1 MKLRFLI
8 LFVALNCHA
17 APPLLYDTFDDV
29 GQNNVKR
36 LPQFILDFYHA
47 LKDTTKEVHQAL
59 TNLPNTFFN
68 SLQNYPHAEE
78 LASVR
83 YCPND
88 ELCAQEKAFV
98 DKRLSIVK
106 KYMEEKFNIELE
118 DDRVPR
124 IAYCF
129 SGGGFRAMIMTIG
142 FLTGANSLNGLNNAL
157 YIAGLSGST
166 WAIAPWI
173 ASGKTLQDFFE
184 PLSMQLSGGM
194 AQISSIKTVSLMVEH
209 LINKM
214 YFKQLISVIDIYGHI
229 LANTL
234 LNHTVEDPL
243 RITIS
248 ESHSPIADGS
258 KPMPIYTA
266 IHSNIQPYEWIEFT
280 PFEVGSAFLKS
291 YVPTWAFGRK
301 FKEGVSVNNAP
312 EQTLGFY
319 MGVFG
324 SAFELNLKDVIRMT
338 ADNIAQ
344 VKSDLPSYLYLP
356 LKKITMLVLNS
367 ILGDIRLFP
376 AILEN
381 FTYQHTKSPI
391 RDEHEMVLVDA
402 GIDFNLPLPP
412 LLRASRK
419 VDMIIIYDASASISG
434 APELYRAERYARRK
448 GMKFPKINYE
458 GIDQKT
464 INIFSDPNDPET
476 PIIVYFP
483 RIKNELYC
491 TEFDPEICISQN
503 YCNTYNFAYTKEQVH
518 QLCGLAEFTI
528 KQNQQIL
535 EELIKELL
543 TKKYGYQLPEV
554 A

>member
-1 MKLRFLI
+1 MKFRFL
-8 LFVALNCHA
+8 LFALVLSSHA
-17 APPLLYDTFDDV
+17 APPLMYDTFDDIRP
-29 GQNNVKR
+29 NEVKR
-36 LPQFILDFYHA
+36 LPQFILDFYQA

-59 TNLPNTFFN
+59 INLPNSFFN
-68 SLQNYPHAEE
+68 SLQKYPHADE
-78 LASVR
+78 AAHVR

-88 ELCAQEKAFV
+88 ELCLQEKEYV
-98 DKRLSIVK
+98 ERRLAIVK
-106 KYMEEKFNIELE
+106 KHIEQTFNITL
-118 DDRVPR
+118 DPDRVPR

-129 SGGGFRAMIMTIG
+129 SGGGFRSMILTIG
-142 FLTGANSLNGLNNAL
+142 FLTGAQSSNGLNDAL

-173 ASGKTLQDFFE
+173 ASGKTLIDFFE
-184 PLSMQLSGGM
+184 PLSIKLDGGM
-194 AQISSIKTVSLMVEH
+194 AQISSLKSVGQMVEQ

-214 YFKQLISVIDIYGHI
+214 YYKQLISVIDIYGHI

-234 LNHTVEDPL
+234 LAHTVNDPL
-243 RITIS
+243 RVTIS
-248 ESHSPIADGS
+248 ESHKAIVDGS

-266 IHSNIQPYEWIEFT
+266 IHSNIQPYEWLEFT
-280 PFEVGSAFLKS
+280 PFEVGSAYLKS
-291 YVPTWAFGRK
+291 YIPTWAFGRK

-319 MGVFG
+319 MGIFG
-324 SAFELNLKDVIRMT
+324 SAFELNLKDIIRMT

-344 VKSDLPSYLYLP
+344 AKADIPSFVYAP
-356 LKKITMLVLNS
+356 LKKITLLILNS

-376 AILEN
+376 AILAN
-381 FTYQHTKSPI
+381 FTFQHEKSPI
-391 RDEHEMVLVDA
+391 KDERELVLIDA

-412 LLRASRK
+412 LLRDSRK
-419 VDMIIIYDASASISG
+419 VDIIIIYYASASING

-448 GMKFPKINYE
+448 GIKFPKINYE

-464 INIFSDPNDPET
+464 INVFSDPNDPET

-491 TEFDPEICISQN
+491 TEFDPEICIAQN
-503 YCNTYNFAYTKEQVH
+503 YCNTYNFAYTKEQVL

-528 KQNQQIL
+528 KQNHHIVQDI
-535 EELIKELL
+535 IKDVLVR
-543 TKKYGYQLPEV
+543 KYGYQLP